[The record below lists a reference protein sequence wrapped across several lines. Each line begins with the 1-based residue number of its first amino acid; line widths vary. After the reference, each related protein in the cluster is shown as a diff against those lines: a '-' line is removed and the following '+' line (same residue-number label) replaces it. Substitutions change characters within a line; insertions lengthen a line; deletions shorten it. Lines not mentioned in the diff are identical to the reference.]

1 MWTWSRLTCHL
12 LGKSL
17 VLILNKTKISGTD
30 VDMEPADLPF
40 VGQKPG
46 PNVPAV
52 CQAIT
57 ASCIAV

>member
-1 MWTWSRLTCHL
+1 M
-12 LGKSL
+12 
-17 VLILNKTKISGTD
+17 LNKTKISGTD
-30 VDMEPADLPF
+30 VDTESAHLPF
-40 VGQKPG
+40 VGQRPG